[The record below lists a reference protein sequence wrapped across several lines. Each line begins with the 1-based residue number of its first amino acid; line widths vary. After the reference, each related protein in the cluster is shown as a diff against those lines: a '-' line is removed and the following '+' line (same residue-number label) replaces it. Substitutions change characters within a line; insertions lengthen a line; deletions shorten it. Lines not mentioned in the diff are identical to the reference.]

1 MRLKLYRVTYKVWNS
16 TFSDL
21 LPREDLSIGVHG
33 EDAIRRLRGK
43 TDKDARDFDAMEIT
57 EVLGHRVIVE

>member
-1 MRLKLYRVTYKVWNS
+1 MKLKLYRVTYKVWNS

-21 LPREDLSIGVHG
+21 LPREELSIGVHG
-33 EDAIRRLRGK
+33 EDAIRRLREK
-43 TDKDARDFDAMEIT
+43 TDKDARDFDAREIK